1 MDRDVVAAEA
11 ESLHLPP
18 TPLDTLTQIDAAV
31 KYLISQLSRITDAST
46 LRRKAS
52 QGRGEPW

>member
-11 ESLHLPP
+11 ENLHLPP
-18 TPLDTLTQIDAAV
+18 TPLDTPTRIDAAV
-31 KYLISQLSRITDAST
+31 DYLTSQLSCIADTST
-46 LRRKAS
+46 PRRKAS